1 MTFVPAELPPND
13 MLVVVL
19 TVPLLVLVLCCLSG
33 FRRGEIDP
41 VFEAFLSL
49 ITVPRRRRKS

>member
-1 MTFVPAELPPND
+1 MIFVDDDNPPID
-13 MLVVVL
+13 RVVDVL
-19 TVPLLVLVLCCLSG
+19 TVPLLVLALGSLTG

-41 VFEAFLSL
+41 GLTLFRSL

>member
-1 MTFVPAELPPND
+1 MADDNPPID
-13 MLVVVL
+13 RVVDVL
-19 TVPLLVLVLCCLSG
+19 TVPLLVLALGSLTG

-41 VFEAFLSL
+41 GLTLFRSL